1 MKLRFFQVKLYLNLR
16 KAQSKY
22 NLSIAGDYLITDCAY
37 DTQNRKRPI
46 FGGYSTRQEVCL
58 SFVTYYPRIDL
69 AGCYSMTPVKE
80 FFETFGVYEFYSM
93 NMTDVENMFLYSSNS
108 DFQPLVLPQFSPGGE
123 IDDENNKI
131 AIEALKHAKEYTL
144 VVDEDDQIYKQSILS
159 KTNSNIEIFLI

>member
-1 MKLRFFQVKLYLNLR
+1 
-16 KAQSKY
+16 
-22 NLSIAGDYLITDCAY
+22 
-37 DTQNRKRPI
+37 
-46 FGGYSTRQEVCL
+46 
-58 SFVTYYPRIDL
+58 
-69 AGCYSMTPVKE
+69 MTPVKE

-123 IDDENNKI
+123 IDDENNRI